1 MSPDSVQAGNLLSA
15 RTVDAAPVFSRLFS
29 PKTMPTPDEIDA
41 LLPQTQCRRCGY
53 PACRP
58 YAEALAR
65 GESTPNRC
73 PPGGEALIGR
83 LASLLGVPVTPLDPE
98 VGPPQAPQVA
108 RIVEADC
115 IGCTLCLQACPV
127 DAILGAP
134 KRMHTVIEDEC
145 TGCGL
150 CLPPCPVDCIVLL
163 PAPAFPEASA
173 SRMRFLRRQARL
185 ERAED
190 PRKRIHR
197 PRDED
202 RLKRTLVAAALARA
216 RSGKTHGSST

>member
-1 MSPDSVQAGNLLSA
+1 
-15 RTVDAAPVFSRLFS
+15 
-29 PKTMPTPDEIDA
+29 
-41 LLPQTQCRRCGY
+41 
-53 PACRP
+53 
-58 YAEALAR
+58 
-65 GESTPNRC
+65 
-73 PPGGEALIGR
+73 
-83 LASLLGVPVTPLDPE
+83 
-98 VGPPQAPQVA
+98 
-108 RIVEADC
+108 
-115 IGCTLCLQACPV
+115 V

-173 SRMRFLRRQARL
+173 SRARFLRRQARL

-202 RLKRTLVAAALARA
+202 RLKRMLVAAALARA
-216 RSGKTHGSST
+216 RSGKTHGSTP